1 MQDYKNFYF
10 RIQGELFNNPAAVSD
25 KANTR
30 VKELEEILNN
40 LKMEENTPPVAD
52 SHNIKETAAQDSIET
67 SAQTIVAAPVEFTPA
82 ETIVAAPVEF
92 APAQTIVAAPV
103 EFTPAETK
111 FAAPVETSDPVENV
125 VTVVDAPV
133 ETLITKEPNVEVLK
147 EDFVDTARVFQE
159 ENLKSIEIKATEVLE
174 DKAKIL
180 LTDTMETISTKPRS
194 SQDKEKAVKNSE
206 NIVVSSKGNFS
217 MRITQA
223 EPDISDHNEGC
234 YIYIKKIKIF

>member
-1 MQDYKNFYF
+1 
-10 RIQGELFNNPAAVSD
+10 
-25 KANTR
+25 
-30 VKELEEILNN
+30 
-40 LKMEENTPPVAD
+40 MEENTPPVAD

-92 APAQTIVAAPV
+92 
-103 EFTPAETK
+103 TPAETK
-111 FAAPVETSDPVENV
+111 VAAPVETSSPVENA

-147 EDFVDTARVFQE
+147 EDLVDTARVFQE
-159 ENLKSIEIKATEVLE
+159 ENLKSIELKATEVLE

-194 SQDKEKAVKNSE
+194 SQDREKAVKNSE

-223 EPDISDHNEGC
+223 EPDISDHNEG
-234 YIYIKKIKIF
+234 

>member
-1 MQDYKNFYF
+1 
-10 RIQGELFNNPAAVSD
+10 
-25 KANTR
+25 
-30 VKELEEILNN
+30 
-40 LKMEENTPPVAD
+40 MEENTPPVAD

-82 ETIVAAPVEF
+82 D
-92 APAQTIVAAPV
+92 
-103 EFTPAETK
+103 TK
-111 FAAPVETSDPVENV
+111 VAAPVETSSPVENA

-147 EDFVDTARVFQE
+147 EDLVDTARVFQE
-159 ENLKSIEIKATEVLE
+159 ENLKSIEIKATE

-194 SQDKEKAVKNSE
+194 SQDREKAVKNSE

-223 EPDISDHNEGC
+223 EPDISDHNEG
-234 YIYIKKIKIF
+234 